1 MGVWVTYYVTNFQPG
16 PPRSVGGSG
25 PCAPSRFGVDT
36 VDDSL
41 DSFEDTPRF
50 LALRNQ
56 KLEQKKIGVLYPRL
70 PNTKGEVWY
79 LDPQK
84 TYPKLNIGFHDV
96 SC

>member
-1 MGVWVTYYVTNFQPG
+1 MMLLTSKPG

-56 KLEQKKIGVLYPRL
+56 KSGTEKLAFCTLGFQTPKVRFSIWTPQSLTSGSMMFHLGFRGV
-70 PNTKGEVWY
+70 
-79 LDPQK
+79 
-84 TYPKLNIGFHDV
+84 
-96 SC
+96 